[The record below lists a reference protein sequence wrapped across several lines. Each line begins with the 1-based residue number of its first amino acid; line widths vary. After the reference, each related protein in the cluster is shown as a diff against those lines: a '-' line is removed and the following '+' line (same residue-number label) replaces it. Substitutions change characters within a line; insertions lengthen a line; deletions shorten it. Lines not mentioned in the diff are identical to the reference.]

1 MSNEIVIDLTENMA
15 NAGKNV
21 PFKGVFVPDYDLL
34 PYPNAELVKV
44 EVALDV
50 VFTNP
55 NVETRGTITCFIDGN
70 CDRCLEKVSKAVSL
84 DFAQIFYKDFADEDE
99 YVYSNSLLNATKA
112 ICDEIVLSLP
122 SLLLCKDDCKG
133 LCPKCGTNLNVSTCS
148 CDTGKEN
155 AFSALKNLKF

>member
-1 MSNEIVIDLTENMA
+1 MSNEIVIDLTENIA
-15 NAGKNV
+15 NVGKSI
-21 PFKGVFVPDYDLL
+21 PFSGTFIPNYDLL
-34 PYPNAELVKV
+34 SYPNAQLSKV
-44 EVALDV
+44 DVLLDV

-55 NVETRGTITCFIDGN
+55 NVEMRGTITCYITGN
-70 CDRCLEKVSKAVSL
+70 CDRCLEKVSKTVSC
-84 DFAQIFYKDFADEDE
+84 DFEQTFYKDFAEEDE

-133 LCPKCGTNLNVSTCS
+133 LCPKCGINLNKNKCS
-148 CDTGKEN
+148 CDTVKEN